1 MGKKKIWDFPAS
13 PVASALKCRPGL
25 IPGWGT
31 NIPHAEGQLS
41 LGSITEPREIQ
52 SERKKSGHFF
62 GIA

>member
-1 MGKKKIWDFPAS
+1 MVQWHLPWNAD
-13 PVASALKCRPGL
+13 LGL

-52 SERKKSGHFF
+52 SERKKSGRFLALF
-62 GIA
+62 KTKE